1 MRLSKIKLSGF
12 KTFVDPTTLTLPS
25 NLVGIVGPNGCGKSN
40 VIDAVRW
47 VLGESSAKYLR
58 GDSMADVI
66 FNGSSSRKPVST
78 ASIELFFDNSEK
90 KIGGEYAT
98 YNEISTKRIISRDGH
113 SQYFLNG
120 TKCRRKDITGLFLGT
135 GLGPRSYAIVQ
146 QDTISRL
153 IEAKP
158 EDMRIFLEEASGI
171 SKYKQKR
178 KETKSRI
185 KSTKENLSRLNDLRD
200 EIVKQI
206 KRLKSQ
212 ANAAKRYK
220 NYKTREKDIHAE
232 ILFTKINNL
241 LSELID
247 KGEETRQYQN
257 QYDHQLTELRKIEAD
272 IEDQRVVDSEASQKY
287 NDFQQKHFELQ
298 SKIARLEQSIEY
310 EKELE
315 SQKNVNVQE
324 INKELKRIESE
335 YTEDSQKIKQ
345 MSSELIKLDKAIA
358 AKAQNI
364 SNLKEGLNQTESNIL
379 DVNAQNESV
388 KEKIGELKTIVETET
403 VKIKILSDQMTQRE
417 GQKKVIKNLHGIET
431 NFNALVKEI
440 EQLEEILDKTYIVN
454 KEKIFLTLTNRLQRL
469 RIKIEFLNANFK
481 TIEDEIIQNEKQ
493 IQSSSQNLETA
504 QEKLDHLIQQKM
516 QLDKQKTDLS
526 NQANKQKQ
534 KLNSMIPLLQKE
546 ELSAES
552 NRSTVSA
559 LSNAMNRLESQ
570 RIQFKTKSLEITK
583 PTTKKIDSKKE
594 GRAELKTLLNE
605 SLESE
610 QTLNTFREELE
621 KSQSVLRDYEIDRTN
636 RNSEVNLSRES
647 LEKYKLSIRELEVR
661 KEGFDEQLKESGY
674 DFQVMKEKFKKTID
688 EAELTEELEKIL
700 RSIEKLGPINLAASD
715 EHEEENKRKEN
726 LDSQFDDLNRALET
740 LNGAINKIDNESMK
754 RFTDTFKRINTSL
767 DSYFPKLFD
776 GGKAYLE
783 LENND
788 ALNGGIFIMARPPG
802 KRNSNIH
809 LLSGGEKALTAVALL
824 FSFFDLNPAPFCL
837 LDEVDAPL
845 DDTNVGRFCE
855 IVREMSGNVQFVVV
869 THNKSTMELTK
880 QLIGVSMSEPGV
892 SRLVSVDLD
901 EAVALTDEAKIK

>member
-12 KTFVDPTTLTLPS
+12 KTFVDPTTLALPS

-58 GDSMADVI
+58 GESMADVI

-78 ASIELFFDNSEK
+78 ASIELFFDNSQK
-90 KIGGEYAT
+90 KIGGEYSK
-98 YNEISTKRIISRDGH
+98 YNEISTKRIISRDGQ

-120 TKCRRKDITGLFLGT
+120 TKCRRKDVTGLFLGT

-158 EDMRIFLEEASGI
+158 EDIRIFLEEASGI

-178 KETKSRI
+178 KETESRI
-185 KSTKENLSRLNDLRD
+185 KNTKENLSRLNDLRD

-220 NYKTREKDIHAE
+220 KYKSREKDIHAE

-241 LSELID
+241 LSELTN
-247 KGEETRQYQN
+247 KGEESKQYQN
-257 QYDHQLTELRKIEAD
+257 QYDQQLTGLRKIEAD
-272 IEDQRVVDSEASQKY
+272 IEDQRVIDSQANQKY
-287 NDFQQKHFELQ
+287 NDFQQQHFELQ

-315 SQKNVNVQE
+315 SQKNVNIQE
-324 INKELKRIESE
+324 INKELKRIDNE
-335 YTEDSQKIKQ
+335 YTEDSQKIKEI
-345 MSSELIKLDKAIA
+345 SSDLIKLDEAITT
-358 AKAQNI
+358 KAQNI
-364 SNLKEGLNQTESNIL
+364 NNLKKTLSQTESTIQSVEAN
-379 DVNAQNESV
+379 NESV
-388 KEKIGELKTIVETET
+388 KEEIGQLNTIVETEA
-403 VKIKILSDQMTQRE
+403 VKIKVLSDQMRQRE

-431 NFNALVKEI
+431 NFNALVREI
-440 EQLEEILDKTYIVN
+440 DQLEEILEKTYIDN
-454 KEKIFLTLTNRLQRL
+454 KDNIFQALTNRLQTL
-469 RIKIEFLNANFK
+469 EGKIEFLSANFK

-504 QEKLDHLIQQKM
+504 QGKLDHLIQQKR
-516 QLDKQKTDLS
+516 QLDEQKQDLS

-534 KLNSMIPLLQKE
+534 KLNNLIPLLQEE
-546 ELSAES
+546 ELNAES
-552 NRSTVSA
+552 NRSTISA
-559 LSNAMNRLESQ
+559 LNNAMNRLESQ
-570 RIQFKTKSLEITK
+570 RIQYKTKSLEITK
-583 PTTKKIDSKKE
+583 PTAEKIDSKKE
-594 GRAELKTLLNE
+594 GRAKLENLLNQ

-636 RNSEVNLSRES
+636 KNSEVNLSRES

-661 KEGFDEQLKESGY
+661 KEGMDEQLKESGY
-674 DFQVMKEKFKKTID
+674 DFQTMKEKFQKVID
-688 EAELTEELEKIL
+688 EAELSNELEKIL
-700 RSIEKLGPINLAASD
+700 SSIEKLGPINLAASN
-715 EHEEENKRKEN
+715 EHEEANERKEN

-740 LNGAINKIDNESMK
+740 LNGAINKIDDESMK
-754 RFTDTFKRINTSL
+754 RFSNTFEKINASL
-767 DSYFPKLFD
+767 ENYFPKLFD

-788 ALNGGIFIMARPPG
+788 SLNGGVVVMARPPG

-824 FSFFDLNPAPFCL
+824 FSIFELNPAPFCL

-855 IVREMSGNVQFVVV
+855 IVRSMSSNVQFVVV
-869 THNKSTMELTK
+869 THNKSTMELTN

-901 EAVALTDEAKIK
+901 EAVALTDEIET

>member
-12 KTFVDPTTLTLPS
+12 KTFVDPTTLALPS

-58 GDSMADVI
+58 GESMADVI

-78 ASIELFFDNSEK
+78 ASIELFFDNSQK
-90 KIGGEYAT
+90 KIGGEYSK
-98 YNEISTKRIISRDGH
+98 YNEISTKRIISRDGQ

-120 TKCRRKDITGLFLGT
+120 TKCRRKDVTGLFLGT

-158 EDMRIFLEEASGI
+158 EDIRIFLEEASGI

-178 KETKSRI
+178 KETESRI
-185 KSTKENLSRLNDLRD
+185 KNTKENLSRLNDLRD

-220 NYKTREKDIHAE
+220 KYKSREKDIHAE

-241 LSELID
+241 LLELTN
-247 KGEETRQYQN
+247 KGEESKQYQN
-257 QYDHQLTELRKIEAD
+257 QYDQQLTGLRKIEAD
-272 IEDQRVVDSEASQKY
+272 IEDQRVIDSQANQKY
-287 NDFQQKHFELQ
+287 NDFQQQHFELQ

-335 YTEDSQKIKQ
+335 YTEDSQKIKEI
-345 MSSELIKLDKAIA
+345 SSDLIKLDEAITT
-358 AKAQNI
+358 KAQNI
-364 SNLKEGLNQTESNIL
+364 NNLKKTLSQTESNIQSV
-379 DVNAQNESV
+379 DTNNESV
-388 KEKIGELKTIVETET
+388 KEEIGQLNTIVETEA
-403 VKIKILSDQMTQRE
+403 VKIKVLSDQMRQRE

-431 NFNALVKEI
+431 NFNALVREI
-440 EQLEEILDKTYIVN
+440 DQLEEILEKTYIDN
-454 KEKIFLTLTNRLQRL
+454 KDNIFQALTNRLQTL
-469 RIKIEFLNANFK
+469 EGKIEFLSANFK

-504 QEKLDHLIQQKM
+504 QGKLDHLIQQKR
-516 QLDKQKTDLS
+516 QLDEQKQDLS

-534 KLNSMIPLLQKE
+534 KLNNLIPLLQEE
-546 ELSAES
+546 ELNAES
-552 NRSTVSA
+552 NRSTISA
-559 LSNAMNRLESQ
+559 LNNAMNRLESQ
-570 RIQFKTKSLEITK
+570 RIQYKTKSLEITK
-583 PTTKKIDSKKE
+583 PTAEKIDSKKE
-594 GRAELKTLLNE
+594 GRAKLENLLNQ

-636 RNSEVNLSRES
+636 KNSEVNLSRES

-661 KEGFDEQLKESGY
+661 KEGLDEQLKESGY
-674 DFQVMKEKFKKTID
+674 DFQTMKEKFQKVID
-688 EAELTEELEKIL
+688 EAELSNELEKIL
-700 RSIEKLGPINLAASD
+700 SSIEKLGPINLAASN
-715 EHEEENKRKEN
+715 EHEEANERKEN

-740 LNGAINKIDNESMK
+740 LNGAINKIDDESMK
-754 RFTDTFKRINTSL
+754 RFSNTFEKINASL
-767 DSYFPKLFD
+767 ENYFPKLFD

-788 ALNGGIFIMARPPG
+788 SLNGGVVVMARPPG

-824 FSFFDLNPAPFCL
+824 FSIFELNPAPFCL

-855 IVREMSGNVQFVVV
+855 IVRSMSSNVQFVVV
-869 THNKSTMELTK
+869 THNKSTMELTN

-901 EAVALTDEAKIK
+901 EAVALTDEIET

>member
-12 KTFVDPTTLTLPS
+12 KTFVDPTTLALPS

-58 GDSMADVI
+58 GESMADVI

-78 ASIELFFDNSEK
+78 ASIELFFDNSQK
-90 KIGGEYAT
+90 KIGGEYSK
-98 YNEISTKRIISRDGH
+98 YNEISTKRIISRDGQ

-120 TKCRRKDITGLFLGT
+120 TKCRRKDVTGLFLGT

-158 EDMRIFLEEASGI
+158 EDIRIFLEEASGI

-178 KETKSRI
+178 KETESRI
-185 KSTKENLSRLNDLRD
+185 KNTKENLSRLNDLRD

-220 NYKTREKDIHAE
+220 NYKSREKDIHAE

-241 LSELID
+241 LSELTN
-247 KGEETRQYQN
+247 KGEESKQYQN
-257 QYDHQLTELRKIEAD
+257 QYDQQLTGLRKIEAD
-272 IEDQRVVDSEASQKY
+272 IEDQRVIDSQANQKY
-287 NDFQQKHFELQ
+287 NDFQQQHFELQ

-335 YTEDSQKIKQ
+335 YTEDSQKIKEI
-345 MSSELIKLDKAIA
+345 SSDLIKLDEAITT
-358 AKAQNI
+358 KAQNI
-364 SNLKEGLNQTESNIL
+364 NNLKKTLSQTESNIQSV
-379 DVNAQNESV
+379 DTNNESV
-388 KEKIGELKTIVETET
+388 KEEIGQLNTIVETEA
-403 VKIKILSDQMTQRE
+403 VKIKVLSDQMRQRE

-431 NFNALVKEI
+431 NFNALVREI
-440 EQLEEILDKTYIVN
+440 DQLEEILEKTYIDN
-454 KEKIFLTLTNRLQRL
+454 KDNIFQALTNRLQTL
-469 RIKIEFLNANFK
+469 EGKIEFLSANFK

-504 QEKLDHLIQQKM
+504 QGKLDHLIQQKR
-516 QLDKQKTDLS
+516 QLDEQKQDLS

-534 KLNSMIPLLQKE
+534 KLNNLIPLLQEE
-546 ELSAES
+546 ELNAES
-552 NRSTVSA
+552 NRSTISA
-559 LSNAMNRLESQ
+559 LNNAMNRLESQ
-570 RIQFKTKSLEITK
+570 RIQYKTKSLEITK
-583 PTTKKIDSKKE
+583 PTAEKIDSKKE
-594 GRAELKTLLNE
+594 GRAKLENLLNQ

-636 RNSEVNLSRES
+636 KNSEVNLSRES

-661 KEGFDEQLKESGY
+661 KEGMDEQLKESGY
-674 DFQVMKEKFKKTID
+674 DFQTMKEKFQKVID
-688 EAELTEELEKIL
+688 EAELSNELEKIL
-700 RSIEKLGPINLAASD
+700 SSIEKLGPINLAASN
-715 EHEEENKRKEN
+715 EHEEANERKEN

-740 LNGAINKIDNESMK
+740 LNGAINKIDDESMK
-754 RFTDTFKRINTSL
+754 RFSNTFEKINASL
-767 DSYFPKLFD
+767 ENYFPKLFD

-788 ALNGGIFIMARPPG
+788 SLNGGVVVMARPPG

-824 FSFFDLNPAPFCL
+824 FSIFELNPAPFCL

-855 IVREMSGNVQFVVV
+855 IVRSMSSNVQFVVV
-869 THNKSTMELTK
+869 THNKSTMELTN

-901 EAVALTDEAKIK
+901 EAVALTDEIET